1 MCLLALAIA
10 AAFLVGLGDVEASF
24 PALGALEGL
33 AVPMGLI
40 APLIVVVVVGW
51 GLASGDRKLEAVAA
65 RSIRGRDIAFV
76 CGWALAAALVCGA
89 IEALGLNGHGIA
101 AARNA
106 IGFAGLLFVGR
117 RLGGGAIGPLIPA
130 VFVVFAAAFG
140 GDFEGRPRWWAWLVA
155 DGIDPFS
162 WALVS
167 GTALVGIV
175 ISLGGTHP
183 LDGHS

>member
-1 MCLLALAIA
+1 MCSSDL
-10 AAFLVGLGDVEASF
+10 
-24 PALGALEGL
+24 
-33 AVPMGLI
+33 
-40 APLIVVVVVGW
+40 
-51 GLASGDRKLEAVAA
+51 
-65 RSIRGRDIAFV
+65 
-76 CGWALAAALVCGA
+76 
-89 IEALGLNGHGIA
+89 A

-117 RLGGGAIGPLIPA
+117 RLGGGTIGPLVPA

-140 GDFEGRPRWWAWLVA
+140 GDFEGHPRWWAWLVA